1 MKPLHLYTLLLIICI
16 RNVASAQVQQPAF
29 YHLSTAEGLS
39 DNQVNSIAR
48 DQQGVLWLGTL
59 EGLNSFDGYSIT
71 TYYKE
76 QYPALQSNQ
85 VLQVVCDDKNRIWL
99 RTDACRLTML
109 DERRQFHSI
118 PVGNDSSNSNPVRH
132 LVLTRKYGVLA
143 LKGNCYYYRD
153 ENNLQFTPL
162 ATQPDSILPQNINYF
177 IRYGEDKVL
186 YTGNNKLVVANFSR
200 ISESVS
206 LPFDDIDA
214 AAPLNDNELIAFTTK
229 SNTLYRI
236 NWRERTIKKV
246 YRNLHDQYG
255 RPMSSELRSICRI
268 NEHQFVITA
277 RFSGVYLFDVAAET
291 VTRWHHDPLDPR
303 SLGGDNTSELLYD
316 SSGYVYIMS
325 RTTGAHYFNTRQ
337 QAATYKSY
345 FATPDGKVFDGYIQC
360 IAMAGNGRLWIGTQ
374 DRLICWD
381 RAGNN
386 TRFVNYRLSDGRSPA
401 EETIRSLAFDKSGL
415 LWVGTTR
422 YGLLLIDSNGATR
435 KHIAA
440 GPGSPLPSNWITS
453 MAHDK
458 NGDLWIGTLN
468 GLCKMNA
475 NTWEVISFRNHPVL
489 KKLSGESIWTIWF
502 DHSGK
507 LWIGTY
513 GNAWCYDSSGESLQ
527 QHPISK
533 GLANER
539 AVAFNEDR
547 YNNIYIGSMYGLT
560 VLRPDGS
567 RFQYNRTN
575 GLRNDKCEGILRDE
589 EGQLWICNQRCI
601 LRFDPA
607 TQHFAVLEEGQ
618 GFSHGGFRMRSCYK
632 SPDGEFF
639 WASDKGLYYFFPQ
652 QLHTSAWVQPSVQSI
667 RAGDTTYRFTQYDSL
682 VFPAGNRSY
691 TFRFI
696 SGDLSAPGTTQFQY
710 RLAGYEREWHKP
722 FSPGQAFYSALP
734 PGKYR
739 LELKASRDGKQWYP
753 ASYAIA
759 ITILKP
765 WWERAWFK
773 LCCVATVLLL
783 TGSIYWYA
791 QKKERQREIRKMINY
806 FAHSGYDQS
815 SVTDILW
822 DICRNCIASL
832 RFEDCVIYLL
842 DEERNVLVQKAA
854 YGPKSTSA
862 YEIVNPIEIPVGKGI
877 VGTVAVTGQ
886 PVIVADTSKDERYIV
901 DDMHRLSEITVPLIH
916 EGKVIGIID
925 AEHQHRN
932 FFTRQHLH
940 ALQTIASLCS
950 AKIARAIA
958 VEAMKKS
965 RMELME
971 LNVKMAESK
980 FLHLRLQMNPH
991 FLFNSLSAIQSL
1003 IVSQQTTRAYKYLT
1017 VFSHFLRSLLDYAD
1031 KNFITLDEEVT
1042 LLRMYMQLES
1052 LRFDSSFRYD
1062 IQIDDSL
1069 GNEEIWIPPLLVQP
1083 FAENA
1088 IWHGLM
1094 HKQGEKKLD
1103 IRFTAT
1109 ADDNIMCTIE
1119 DNGIGRHHAR
1129 TLQHKKLRSVIHKSK
1144 GIHIV
1149 EERLQLLQ
1157 QKTGKPARVAIED
1170 LFDDN
1175 LQPAGTR
1182 IIIIIPFYNAEEL

>member
-1 MKPLHLYTLLLIICI
+1 MKPLHFHILLLFICTWNI
-16 RNVASAQVQQPAF
+16 VSAQAQQPAF

-48 DQQGVLWLGTL
+48 DQNGVLWLGTL

-71 TYYKE
+71 TYHKE
-76 QYPALQSNQ
+76 QYPALLSNQ
-85 VLQVVCDDKNRIWL
+85 VLQVVCDYQNRIWL
-99 RTDACRLTML
+99 RTDDCRLTML
-109 DERRQFHSI
+109 DQRRRFHAI
-118 PVGNDSSNSNPVRH
+118 PVGNDSSHMLPVQH
-132 LVLTRKYGVLA
+132 IVLTRKYGVLA
-143 LKGNCYYYRD
+143 LKGNRYYCWD
-153 ENNLQFTPL
+153 GNSQQFTPL
-162 ATQPDSILPQNINYF
+162 AFQPDSVIPRYINYF
-177 IRYGEDKVL
+177 SRYDEDKVL
-186 YTGNNKLVVANFSR
+186 YTGNDSLVLIDFSR
-200 ISESVS
+200 FQDPVTI
-206 LPFDDIDA
+206 PFKDIDA
-214 AAPLNDNELIAFTTK
+214 AASLNDHELIAFTST

-236 NWRERTIKKV
+236 NWREKAIKKV

-255 RPMSSELRSICRI
+255 RPVSSELRSVCRI

-277 RFSGVYLFDVAAET
+277 RFSGVYLFDVASAK

-303 SLGGDNTSELLYD
+303 SLGGDNTSGLLYD
-316 SSGYVYIMS
+316 SSGYLYIMS

-337 QAATYKSY
+337 HAATYKPY
-345 FATPDGKVFDGYIQC
+345 FATPNGKVFDGYIEC
-360 IAMAGNGRLWIGTQ
+360 IAMGSDGKLWIGTQ

-381 RAGNN
+381 RARNT
-386 TRFVNYRLSDGRSPA
+386 TRFVNYTLADGSSPE
-401 EETIRSLAFDKSGL
+401 EETIRSLTFDKSGL

-422 YGLLLIDSNGATR
+422 YGLLLIDSNGDTR

-440 GPGSPLPSNWITS
+440 GPGSALPSGWITS
-453 MAHDK
+453 LAHDK
-458 NGDLWIGTLN
+458 NGDLWIGTLR
-468 GLCKMNA
+468 GLCKLNA
-475 NTWEVISFRNHPVL
+475 ATREVISFRNHPVL
-489 KKLSGESIWTIWF
+489 KKLAGEAVWTVWF
-502 DHSGK
+502 DRSGR

-513 GNAWCYDSSGESLQ
+513 GNAWCYDPAADSLQ
-527 QHPISK
+527 QHSISN
-533 GLANER
+533 GLSNER

-547 YNNIYIGSMYGLT
+547 YHNTYIGSMYGLT

-567 RFQYNRTN
+567 RLQYNRSN
-575 GLRNDKCEGILRDE
+575 GLRNDKCEGILCDD

-639 WASDKGLYYFFPQ
+639 WASDKGLYYFYPT
-652 QLHTSAWVQPSVQSI
+652 QLHTTTLVQPSVQSI

-682 VFPAGNRSY
+682 VFGAGNRSY
-691 TFRFI
+691 TFGFI
-696 SGDLSAPGTTQFQY
+696 AGNLSAPGTTQFLY
-710 RLAGYEREWHKP
+710 RLAGYETEWHKP
-722 FSPGQAFYSALP
+722 FTPGQAFYSGLP
-734 PGKYR
+734 PGKFR
-739 LELKASRDGKQWYP
+739 FELKASRDGKQWYP
-753 ASYAIA
+753 ATYAIA

-765 WWERAWFK
+765 WWQQVWFK
-773 LCCVATVLLL
+773 LCCVASVVLL
-783 TGSIYWYA
+783 TGSIYWYI
-791 QKKERQREIRKMINY
+791 KKRERQRAIRKMINY

-815 SVTDILW
+815 SVNDILW

-877 VGTVAVTGQ
+877 VGTVAKTGQ
-886 PVIVADTSKDERYIV
+886 AVIVPDTSKDERYIV
-901 DDMHRLSEITVPLIH
+901 DDMPRLSEITVPVIH

-925 AEHQHRN
+925 AEHQRRN

-950 AKIARAIA
+950 AKIARAMA

-971 LNVKMAESK
+971 LNMKMAESK

-1052 LRFDSSFRYD
+1052 LRFDQSFRYD
-1062 IQIDDSL
+1062 LQIDDSL

-1083 FAENA
+1083 FVENA

-1094 HKQGEKKLD
+1094 HKQGEKKLE

-1129 TLQHKKLRSVIHKSK
+1129 LLQHKKLRSVIHESK
-1144 GIHIV
+1144 GISIV
-1149 EERLQLLQ
+1149 EERLKLLQ
-1157 QKTGKPARVAIED
+1157 QKTGKPAQVQMED
-1170 LFDDN
+1170 LFDDR
-1175 LQPAGTR
+1175 QEPAGTR
-1182 IIIIIPFYNAEEL
+1182 IIIVIPFYNAE